1 MAVILNTRA
10 IRLPKDY
17 TISLIVRVGI
27 AKSQRIIVIF
37 VLFLEQLVVV
47 TTVGVLWFSPI

>member
-10 IRLPKDY
+10 IRLPKDHM
-17 TISLIVRVGI
+17 ISLIVRVGI